1 MSIVSVTMRCH
12 GVTCQS
18 LLYGLWL
25 SAVVR
30 RSDSNWRIEKIK
42 KFAARLQAAVADA
55 NACVIFILFEF
66 RKLHCCL
73 QNFKLILYN
82 ELCTQSFSEGIW
94 IIGFTGQR
102 GVYMLYLFNLLITS
116 SVHLFTIILLASI
129 EANVKI
135 ICATGI
141 KTLSV
146 MY

>member
-1 MSIVSVTMRCH
+1 MSLVSLCFLAFWSV
-12 GVTCQS
+12 VVSSCQ
-18 LLYGLWL
+18 
-25 SAVVR
+25 AQR
-30 RSDSNWRIEKIK
+30 WRIEKIK
-42 KFAARLQAAVADA
+42 KFAARLQAFVAHA

-66 RKLHCCL
+66 SKLHCCL

-116 SVHLFTIILLASI
+116 SVVHLFTIIIIASI

-141 KTLSV
+141 MTLSDYV
-146 MY
+146 LI